1 MSQSVSGNAITRT
14 RQNLLAVKGKW
25 YKVLLLCI
33 PFWIMIF
40 YETLYFVPEEELAS
54 FLTSNANV
62 KFKNTKLTHF
72 REVS

>member
-40 YETLYFVPEEELAS
+40 YETLYFVPEELAS
-54 FLTSNANV
+54 FLSSNANE
-62 KFKNTKLTHF
+62 KF
-72 REVS
+72 